1 MILNCPHCGRSITT
15 RLKEP
20 WLVTCTNCKALV
32 SGQVNLSEEVF
43 GMPDDWS
50 SIQIGTKGQYKQK
63 EFVVVGRA
71 RLQMPTDFINLWCA
85 QHADG
90 PLWIGQSLEK
100 IGFFSSIFAPYPPD
114 RYRETRAGLMI
125 DFSDTIRLKC
135 ELFDVCVAVHFEG
148 ELFRLPFSRKGFKF
162 VQASNA
168 QGNTVFVLTDSNN
181 QTEFLWGELMLPDT
195 VKLSNTREFSEW
207 K

>member
-1 MILNCPHCGRSITT
+1 MIFNCPRCGRSITT

-20 WLVTCTNCKALV
+20 WLVTCTNCQVLV
-32 SGQVNLSEEVF
+32 SGEVNL
-43 GMPDDWS
+43 PDEAFLMADDCS
-50 SIQIGTKGQYKQK
+50 SIQIETKGQYKQK
-63 EFVVVGRA
+63 EFTIVGRA
-71 RLQMPTDFINLWCA
+71 RLQMSADFINLWCA
-85 QHADG
+85 HHPDG

-114 RYRETRAGLMI
+114 RYKETRAGLMI

-135 ELFDVCVAVHFEG
+135 ELYDMCIDVHFEG

-168 QGNTVFVLTDSNN
+168 QGNTAFILTDPNMR
-181 QTEFLWGELMLPDT
+181 TEFLWGELMLPDS